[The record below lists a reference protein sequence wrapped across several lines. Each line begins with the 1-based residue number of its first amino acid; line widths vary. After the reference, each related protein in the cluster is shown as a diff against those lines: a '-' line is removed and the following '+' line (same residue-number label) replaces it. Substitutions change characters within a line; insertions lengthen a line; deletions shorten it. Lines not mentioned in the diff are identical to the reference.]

1 MADVP
6 QNSSASLIA
15 VGLQIVQAINNLNQ
29 TVATVFPLADA
40 AITGSAGAPTG
51 DYLTIEID
59 GISYKLELLAPS

>member
-15 VGLQIVQAINNLNQ
+15 VGLQITQAINNLNQ

-40 AITGSAGAPTG
+40 AITGSAGAATG
-51 DYLTIEID
+51 DYLTIEVN
-59 GISYKLELLAPS
+59 GTPYKLLLLAPS